1 MDIDLN
7 DEITRVQKNISKS
20 FQVGQITPPDL
31 GEALWNYDVEDA
43 TLEMRNMLSENQSTL
58 KEQVAALKSIAES
71 SKAQSES
78 AANIAEAS
86 KIQAES
92 AVDIAN
98 SSKVQA
104 DLAVEEADK
113 ANDTSLS
120 AKLRA
125 NKALIVSIIAILVT
139 LIVSADRIV
148 HNVLGILSRL
158 GII

>member
-1 MDIDLN
+1 MDFDFKAKFNEMAKKSMPDFSQVIPTTPKLDMLSYTN
-7 DEITRVQKNISKS
+7 ADRTSVEIRNI
-20 FQVGQITPPDL
+20 
-31 GEALWNYDVEDA
+31 
-43 TLEMRNMLSENQSTL
+43 LSENQTAL
-58 KEQVAALKSIAES
+58 EEQVSALKSIAES
-71 SKAQSES
+71 SNAQAKS

-104 DLAVEEADK
+104 GLAVKEADK

-139 LIVSADRIV
+139 LIVNADRIV
-148 HNVLGILSRL
+148 HNVLVILSRL
-158 GII
+158 GTI